1 MTKTSGPGGAVGIL
15 LPPLALD
22 EPRPAAGERLLRWG
36 TVGLLHLGLLYGALH
51 VSVKHDL
58 VPLPPS
64 IAVRLLPQAEVRK
77 APPPPPPKPAP
88 AVPKAAAPVQ
98 TPPRP
103 QPVLAARAPEA
114 PASFAVAP
122 QPPAPPV
129 PAPVAVATPPAPPA
143 PAAAPAVTGPRF
155 DADYLHNPKPVY
167 PAFSRRN
174 GEEGKVFLRVKVSAD
189 GSALELEIKQ
199 SSGFPRLDGAAR
211 DAVAK
216 WRFIPAR
223 RGDEAIESWV
233 TVPVVFALE

>member
-1 MTKTSGPGGAVGIL
+1 M
-15 LPPLALD
+15 
-22 EPRPAAGERLLRWG
+22 RWG
-36 TVGLLHLGLLYGALH
+36 VVGLLHLGLLYATLH
-51 VSVKHDL
+51 FSARHDL
-58 VPLPPS
+58 LPLPPS
-64 IAVRLLPQAEVRK
+64 IAVRLLPQAEERK
-77 APPPPPPKPAP
+77 AAPPPKPVP
-88 AVPKAAAPVQ
+88 LVPKAVAPIKPV
-98 TPPRP
+98 PRP
-103 QPVLAARAPEA
+103 QPVPAPAQPASRPQPILAARAPEA

-129 PAPVAVATPPAPPA
+129 PAPVTVATPPAPPA

-174 GEEGKVFLRVKVSAD
+174 GEEGKVFLRVRVSAD